1 MKLTLKQWRVSLLVS
16 ATLIATD
23 VSAQTAVVDGHELRL
38 LWEACRS
45 RRVDVLCIG
54 DSNQLHRGAGWD
66 EAVNVIWA
74 GEFGS
79 YATGLH
85 TPGEN
90 AGSGAG
96 VGAGSATIN
105 TGGAGNA
112 RYAGAPSSARE
123 RLDTESSEL
132 APLNYLYIASGESLA
147 VTTPAGLSLSD
158 EVTFGLSRAIR
169 FHFTYATFSESGGA
183 FTLSI
188 REDAGSN
195 GELARTPR
203 LSTSGGDDIARIT
216 LELPA
221 QQRTNPLSL
230 RLAPDIASPVNG
242 PFVGY
247 YLRAEASDVSTG
259 VSVHTMYA
267 KGGMSA
273 YDMALAFESASD
285 SMLTLYLQEAVRLQN
300 GVPMVV
306 VRVCTGLNDRAESM
320 ASIGP
325 DPQTPGN
332 SPTAYADN
340 LHAIIDRLEHAW
352 TLAGFNTDNLFFIIT
367 PSHTVPGDDE
377 RPLRLYRAAAND
389 VAKNKPR
396 TVAVHFGALTDA
408 VEIEKNSWFATQGDY
423 NHLRQDGMRALARRE
438 LDALLEAAK
447 P

>member
-1 MKLTLKQWRVSLLVS
+1 MHHRLGFILASVILCAAEASGQP
-16 ATLIATD
+16 
-23 VSAQTAVVDGHELRL
+23 AVVGGRELAP
-38 LWEACRS
+38 LWDACRT
-45 RRVDVLCIG
+45 RRVDVICIG

-66 EAVNVIWA
+66 EALSVIWA

-112 RYAGAPSSARE
+112 RYADAPPTARDRMDSETSGLAPS
-123 RLDTESSEL
+123 
-132 APLNYLYIASGESLA
+132 NYLYIASGESLG

-158 EVTFGLSRAIR
+158 EVTFGFNRAMR
-169 FHFTYATFSESGGA
+169 FHLTYATFTEQGGA
-183 FTLSI
+183 FTISL
-188 REDAGSN
+188 RED
-195 GELARTPR
+195 GESITELQRSSR
-203 LSTSGGDDIARIT
+203 VSTSGGDGVARIA
-216 LELPA
+216 LDLPA
-221 QQRTNPLSL
+221 QPRTNPLSL

-247 YLRAEASDVSTG
+247 YMRAEAIGVNKG
-259 VSVHTMYA
+259 VSVHSMYA

-273 YDMALAFESASD
+273 YDMALALQSASNA
-285 SMLTLYLQEAVRLQN
+285 TLALFMQESVRLQN
-300 GVPMVV
+300 GAPTAV
-306 VRVCTGLNDRAESM
+306 VRVCTGLNDRAESLN
-320 ASIGP
+320 SIGP

-340 LHAIIDRLEHAW
+340 LTAIIERLQQAW
-352 TLAGFNTDNLFFIIT
+352 TLSGFDVSNLYFIIT
-367 PSHTVPGDDE
+367 PSHTVPGEDE
-377 RPLRLYRAAAND
+377 RPLRLYRAAAKD
-389 VAKNKPR
+389 VAKNKAR
-396 TVAVHFGALTDA
+396 VAAVDLGALTDA
-408 VEIEKNSWFATQGDY
+408 EEIEKKSWFASQGDY